1 MNEKDC
7 QQGAEIASLNVR
19 GGQLIP
25 KTLLFEAML
34 YDAHNHLQD
43 ERLRPFWEEVCKKLS
58 GLKLGEAVVN
68 GSSEE
73 DWDDVARLALEFPW
87 VRPSFG
93 LHPWYVKERGTGWLE
108 RLEGLLKNDERACVG
123 EVGLDRWIQDPDIP
137 AQVECFRQQVAL
149 AVNLGRPLTVH
160 CLRAWG
166 MLEEEMRN
174 QPVPDRGF
182 LLHSY
187 GGPVEMVP
195 AFAKRGAY
203 FSLSPYFGHARKGA
217 QLEVFKAIPLD
228 RLLAE
233 TDAPD
238 MWPPEELNGN
248 PLSGSEGALNHPA
261 NLPVSYALLAKA
273 KGMPQDE
280 LEGQVAEN
288 YRRLFG

>member
-1 MNEKDC
+1 
-7 QQGAEIASLNVR
+7 
-19 GGQLIP
+19 
-25 KTLLFEAML
+25 ML

-43 ERLRPFWEEVCKKLS
+43 ERLRPFWGDVCRKLS

-73 DWDDVARLALEFPW
+73 DWDDVARLAGEFSW
-87 VRPSFG
+87 IRPSFG
-93 LHPWYVKERGTGWLE
+93 LHPWYVKERSQGWLQHLKE
-108 RLEGLLKNDERACVG
+108 LLTGDERACVG

-137 AQVECFRQQVAL
+137 AQVECFRQQLAL
-149 AVNLGRPLTVH
+149 AVELDRPLTVH

-166 MLEEEMRN
+166 MLEEELRS
-174 QPVPDRGF
+174 QPVPRRGF

-195 AFAKRGAY
+195 VFARWGAY
-203 FSLSPYFGHARKGA
+203 FSLSPYFGHARKAA
-217 QLEVFKAIPLD
+217 QLEVFKAVPVD

-238 MWPPEELNGN
+238 MWPPEDMNPN
-248 PLSGSEGALNHPA
+248 PLSGDAGSLNHPA

-273 KGMPQDE
+273 KGMPVDE
-280 LEGQVAEN
+280 LEGQIGEN